1 MDPEN
6 QDRIKSL
13 VDEHGADDVVVV
25 LGAADLEALEVAAE
39 TVTLGDPAYVGPLAG
54 VQLGLPVVHILEED
68 VKEQV
73 DPGVYDE
80 QVGLL
85 EMTLDV
91 DQVRRAAEK
100 FPGRNGDRGEREPC
114 RASGGAALIG
124 TGSAGWTASLR
135 APPRR
140 KASGQSVVWSLTRPH
155 ACMNA

>member
-6 QDRIKSL
+6 QDRIKGL
-13 VDEHGADDVVVV
+13 VDTHGAGDLVVV
-25 LGAADLEALEVAAE
+25 LGAADLESLEVAAE

-73 DPGVYDE
+73 DEGVYDE

-91 DQVRRAAEK
+91 EQVREAARK
-100 FPGRNGDRGEREPC
+100 FPGR
-114 RASGGAALIG
+114 
-124 TGSAGWTASLR
+124 
-135 APPRR
+135 
-140 KASGQSVVWSLTRPH
+140 
-155 ACMNA
+155 

>member
-13 VDEHGADDVVVV
+13 VDEHGAEDLVVV

-68 VKEQV
+68 VKQQV
-73 DPGVYDE
+73 DPSIYDE

-91 DQVRRAAEK
+91 EQIKRAAATL
-100 FPGRNGDRGEREPC
+100 PGRD
-114 RASGGAALIG
+114 GA
-124 TGSAGWTASLR
+124 
-135 APPRR
+135 
-140 KASGQSVVWSLTRPH
+140 
-155 ACMNA
+155 

>member
-13 VDEHGADDVVVV
+13 VDEHGAEDLVVV

-68 VKEQV
+68 VKQQV
-73 DPGVYDE
+73 DPSIYDE

-91 DQVRRAAEK
+91 DRIKRAAAT
-100 FPGRNGDRGEREPC
+100 FPGRD
-114 RASGGAALIG
+114 GA
-124 TGSAGWTASLR
+124 
-135 APPRR
+135 
-140 KASGQSVVWSLTRPH
+140 
-155 ACMNA
+155 

>member
-13 VDEHGADDVVVV
+13 VDEHGADDLVVV

-68 VKEQV
+68 VKQQV
-73 DPGVYDE
+73 DPSIYDE

-91 DQVRRAAEK
+91 DQIKRAAAT
-100 FPGRNGDRGEREPC
+100 FPGRD
-114 RASGGAALIG
+114 GA
-124 TGSAGWTASLR
+124 
-135 APPRR
+135 
-140 KASGQSVVWSLTRPH
+140 
-155 ACMNA
+155 

>member
-13 VDEHGADDVVVV
+13 VDEHGADDLVVV

-73 DPGVYDE
+73 DPSVYDE

-91 DQVRRAAEK
+91 AQIQRAAAT
-100 FPGRNGDRGEREPC
+100 FPGRD
-114 RASGGAALIG
+114 GG
-124 TGSAGWTASLR
+124 
-135 APPRR
+135 
-140 KASGQSVVWSLTRPH
+140 
-155 ACMNA
+155 

>member
-13 VDEHGADDVVVV
+13 VDEHGAEDLVVV

-73 DPGVYDE
+73 DPSIYDE

-85 EMTLDV
+85 EMTLDIE
-91 DQVRRAAEK
+91 QIKRAAAS
-100 FPGRNGDRGEREPC
+100 FPGRD
-114 RASGGAALIG
+114 AA
-124 TGSAGWTASLR
+124 
-135 APPRR
+135 
-140 KASGQSVVWSLTRPH
+140 
-155 ACMNA
+155 

>member
-13 VDEHGADDVVVV
+13 VDEHGADDLVVV

-54 VQLGLPVVHILEED
+54 VQLGLPVVHILEDD

-73 DPGVYDE
+73 DPSIYDE

-91 DQVRRAAEK
+91 AQIQRAAAT
-100 FPGRNGDRGEREPC
+100 FPGRDGR
-114 RASGGAALIG
+114 
-124 TGSAGWTASLR
+124 
-135 APPRR
+135 
-140 KASGQSVVWSLTRPH
+140 
-155 ACMNA
+155 

>member
-13 VDEHGADDVVVV
+13 VDEYGQENVVVV
-25 LGAADLEALEVAAE
+25 LGAADLEAIEVAAE

-54 VQLGLPVVHILEED
+54 VQLGLPVVHILEEEI
-68 VKEQV
+68 KEQI

-91 DQVRRAAEK
+91 DAVREAAK
-100 FPGRNGDRGEREPC
+100 SFPGRG
-114 RASGGAALIG
+114 
-124 TGSAGWTASLR
+124 
-135 APPRR
+135 
-140 KASGQSVVWSLTRPH
+140 
-155 ACMNA
+155 

>member
-13 VDEHGADDVVVV
+13 VDEHGAGDLVVV
-25 LGAADLEALEVAAE
+25 LGAADLESLEVAAE

-68 VKEQV
+68 VKQQV
-73 DPGVYDE
+73 DPAVYEE

-91 DQVRRAAEK
+91 NQVRKAAAT
-100 FPGRNGDRGEREPC
+100 FPGR
-114 RASGGAALIG
+114 
-124 TGSAGWTASLR
+124 
-135 APPRR
+135 
-140 KASGQSVVWSLTRPH
+140 
-155 ACMNA
+155 

>member
-13 VDEHGADDVVVV
+13 VDEHGADDLVVV

-39 TVTLGDPAYVGPLAG
+39 TLTIGDPAYVGPLAG

-68 VKEQV
+68 VKESV
-73 DPGVYDE
+73 DPSVWDE

-91 DQVRRAAEK
+91 DQLREAARN
-100 FPGRNGDRGEREPC
+100 FPGRD
-114 RASGGAALIG
+114 GA
-124 TGSAGWTASLR
+124 
-135 APPRR
+135 
-140 KASGQSVVWSLTRPH
+140 
-155 ACMNA
+155 

>member
-13 VDEHGADDVVVV
+13 VDEHGAEDLVVV

-68 VKEQV
+68 VKQQV
-73 DPGVYDE
+73 DPSIYDE

-91 DQVRRAAEK
+91 DQIKRAAAT
-100 FPGRNGDRGEREPC
+100 FPGRDV
-114 RASGGAALIG
+114 A
-124 TGSAGWTASLR
+124 
-135 APPRR
+135 
-140 KASGQSVVWSLTRPH
+140 
-155 ACMNA
+155 

>member
-13 VDEHGADDVVVV
+13 VDEHGADDLVVV

-39 TVTLGDPAYVGPLAG
+39 TLTIGDPAYVGPLAG

-68 VKEQV
+68 VKESV
-73 DPGVYDE
+73 DPAVWEE

-91 DQVRRAAEK
+91 DQIKRAAAT
-100 FPGRNGDRGEREPC
+100 FPGRD
-114 RASGGAALIG
+114 
-124 TGSAGWTASLR
+124 AG
-135 APPRR
+135 
-140 KASGQSVVWSLTRPH
+140 
-155 ACMNA
+155 